1 MKLSVL
7 ILAYNHEKFIT
18 QALDSVLM
26 QQVDFDYEIVIG
38 EDCSKDNTRDILI
51 GYQQEHPEK
60 IRLLLPEKNLGMH
73 DNFIQTFKAC
83 RGKYIAL
90 LEGDDYWTSP
100 YKLQKQVDFL
110 DTHTDYTICFHNALY
125 LYQDG
130 STRCFLPPDNWKNT
144 FTLEDI
150 LSSNIMS
157 FASIVFRQGFIQEF
171 PDWMYDINFVDWI
184 LQILLAQ
191 HGNIGYI
198 NETMNVYRIHP
209 NGNWSWRT
217 QIEMRLEILKAYHY
231 IENYLDS
238 KYQNKI
244 RIVMSE
250 NYKLLCIDYMQ
261 NNDRENARKFLNK
274 FLLQDFLNNLMLSDL
289 SLKTSFLMNIYL
301 PALYKILKKVKY
313 TFISKVVSEKII

>member
-7 ILAYNHEKFIT
+7 ILAYNHEKFII

-38 EDCSKDNTRDILI
+38 EDCSTDNTRDILV

-100 YKLQKQVDFL
+100 EKLQKQVDFL

-130 STRCFLPPDNWKNT
+130 STKCFMPPENCKNT

-150 LSSNIMS
+150 LNSNIMS
-157 FASIVFRQGFIQEF
+157 FASIVFRQGFIEEF
-171 PDWMYDINFVDWI
+171 PEWMYDINFVDWI

-238 KYQNKI
+238 KYQKKI
-244 RIVMSE
+244 RIAMSE
-250 NYKLLCIDYMQ
+250 NYKLLCIAYMQ
-261 NNDRENARKFLNK
+261 NDDRENARKFLNK
-274 FLLQDFLNNLMLSDL
+274 FLLQDLLNNLILSDL
-289 SLKTSFLMNIYL
+289 SLKTSFSMNIYL
-301 PALYKILKKVKY
+301 PALYKVLKKIKY
-313 TFISKVVSEKII
+313 TFISQIASEKIT